1 MRLQQM
7 NLRFR
12 GTLLSIQVAWQLF
25 LGNSDHFFSL
35 GICMCWL
42 YSLYTY
48 ADMHTLVF
56 DALLWD
62 VKRCR
67 VRSVLVLVS
76 GIIESCVS
84 SSQSFLVSPISVYN
98 FLNVT

>member
-1 MRLQQM
+1 
-7 NLRFR
+7 
-12 GTLLSIQVAWQLF
+12 
-25 LGNSDHFFSL
+25 
-35 GICMCWL
+35 MCWV

-48 ADMHTLVF
+48 ADMHTSVF

-67 VRSVLVLVS
+67 VRSVLVLVI

-84 SSQSFLVSPISVYN
+84 SSQSFLVSPISLYN